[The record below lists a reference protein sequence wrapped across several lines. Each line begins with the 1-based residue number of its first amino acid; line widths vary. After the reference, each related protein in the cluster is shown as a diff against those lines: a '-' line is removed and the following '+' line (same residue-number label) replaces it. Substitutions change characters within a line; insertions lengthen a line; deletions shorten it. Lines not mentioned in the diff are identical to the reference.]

1 LRLKENYINKGV
13 KLQLMAEKS
22 IQMPELEAT
31 KMWTIGLDKILK
43 L

>member
-1 LRLKENYINKGV
+1 
-13 KLQLMAEKS
+13 LMAEKS
-22 IQMPELEAT
+22 IQMQELEAT